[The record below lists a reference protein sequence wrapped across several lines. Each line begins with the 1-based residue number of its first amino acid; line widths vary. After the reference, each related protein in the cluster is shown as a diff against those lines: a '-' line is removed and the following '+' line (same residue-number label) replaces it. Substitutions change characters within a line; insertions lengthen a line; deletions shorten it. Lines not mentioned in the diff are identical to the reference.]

1 MNSLPTLSMVDL
13 FSGCGGLSLG
23 FREEGFNILFAAE
36 NHEPAFETYTR
47 NLGDHCQLLDVDPRV
62 DLPQASVVIGGPPC
76 QGFSSAGQRSPGDV
90 RNSLVKVFAEI
101 VARFKPRAFVMENVE
116 GFLTA
121 EKGARVFELLKIV
134 IGAGYRVHIR
144 KINFANYGVPQ
155 HRKRIIVIGG
165 LGWDPTFPC
174 PTTWAFG
181 APGTERNYVDLPP
194 CPTLADA
201 LEALPAATSD
211 PSKFPAD
218 HVFKAPSDSDLQ
230 RVRRLKPGQTM
241 RDLPEEFW
249 HSTYRKRAFRR
260 VMDGM
265 PTEKRGGAPA
275 GIRRLS
281 YDEPSKA
288 ITSGAIREFVHPVED
303 RYLTLRECARIQ
315 TFPDSF
321 TFAGNQA
328 QKALQIGNAVP
339 PRLAALIAHS
349 LKTDLLADHEDGAQP
364 GALISF
370 VPTLANGMSPALER
384 ISNLIGAEFESKGR
398 YVRQTALWH

>member
-1 MNSLPTLSMVDL
+1 MSTLPGLSVVDL

-23 FREEGFNILFAAE
+23 FQEEGFDIVFAAE
-36 NHEPAFETYTR
+36 NNEPAFETYTR
-47 NLGDHCQLLDVDPRV
+47 NLGDHCRLLSVNPEV
-62 DLPQASVVIGGPPC
+62 ELPPTSVVIGGPPC
-76 QGFSSAGQRSPGDV
+76 QGFSSAGQRKPGDA

-101 VARFKPRAFVMENVE
+101 VARMRPRAFVMENVE

-121 EKGARVFELLKIV
+121 EKGARVFELLEMV
-134 IGAGYRVHIR
+134 IGAGYRVHLR
-144 KINFANYGVPQ
+144 KVNFANYGVPQ

-165 LGWDPTFPC
+165 LGWDPVFPG
-174 PTTWAFG
+174 PTSWAFG

-201 LEALPAATSD
+201 LESLPAATSD
-211 PSKFPAD
+211 PDNFPTD
-218 HVFKAPSDSDLQ
+218 HVWKSPYGSDIP
-230 RVRRLKPGQTM
+230 RVRQLKPGQTM

-281 YDEPSKA
+281 FGEPSKA

-328 QKALQIGNAVP
+328 QRALQIGNAVP
-339 PRLAALIAHS
+339 PRLAALIARF

-364 GALISF
+364 GTLLSF

-384 ISNLIGAEFESKGR
+384 ISNLIHAEFASKNH
-398 YVRQTALWH
+398 YARQGTLWH